1 MEEKP
6 GEEKCG
12 TQKLHRKRPVSV
24 CGRRPGPQ
32 DANRGRA
39 KAPDARSRP
48 PPADCDA
55 LVEAVTAR
63 LKEQRYLNDTSYAT
77 SYSANRRDTEKF
89 GSMRVVQDLKA
100 KGVHP
105 DVIGKAIGE
114 TYSEVDEEKL
124 ACEFA
129 GRKRLKQPKDQKQ
142 AARIFRMMAR
152 AGFSSRVIVKL
163 LRNWKVE
170 DETLSALEQERE
182 MAEHDSFH
190 RGRIVKPKPQPQSQP
205 EWSTA
210 VEHLSAADPKLAA
223 LIAQVGPCTIAIP
236 HHFSIFYSLARSIV
250 YQQLAGAAAASIL
263 ARVEAL
269 FRQGRMTPKNLLQTP
284 EAELR
289 AAGLSQ
295 NKLAALRDLAAKC
308 LDGTVP
314 SKRALARMADEEIIE
329 RISQVRGIGRWT
341 VEMMLIFRLGRPN
354 VLPVDDYGVRKGMQR
369 LYNLRELP
377 GKDAMRRRARKWEPW
392 CSVASWYLWRCAEL
406 PGKKAAAK
414 NPAGNLAK
422 KKAATKKAAKKK
434 PAKKLAA
441 NKRAAK
447 KKAVSSAAL
456 QIR

>member
-1 MEEKP
+1 MAWKKSAATKIYTESTLYEYAV
-6 GEEKCG
+6 GA
-12 TQKLHRKRPVSV
+12 L
-24 CGRRPGPQ
+24 GRRMRTV
-32 DANRGRA
+32 AELKRLMRTRA
-39 KAPDARSRP
+39 SHQP
-48 PPADCDA
+48 DCDA

-89 GSMRVVQDLKA
+89 GRMRVVQDLKA

-105 DVIGKAIGE
+105 EVIGKAVGE
-114 TYSEVDEEKL
+114 TYSEVDEQKL
-124 ACEFA
+124 AGEFA
-129 GRKRLKQPKDQKQ
+129 DRKRLKQPQDQKQ

-152 AGFSSRVIVKL
+152 AGFSTRVIVQL

-182 MAEHDSFH
+182 MAESTLP
-190 RGRIVKPKPQPQSQP
+190 RGRIVKPQPPPQP

-210 VEHLSAADPKLAA
+210 LEHLSAADAKLAA
-223 LIAQVGPCTIAIP
+223 LIAQVGPCTMEIP

-250 YQQLAGAAAASIL
+250 YQQLAGAAAAAIM

-269 FRQGRMTPKNLLQTP
+269 FPPGRMTPKNLLDMPDTS
-284 EAELR
+284 LR

-295 NKLAALRDLAAKC
+295 NKLLALRDLAAKC

-314 SKRALARMADEEIIE
+314 NKRALARMTDEEIIE

-369 LYNLRELP
+369 LYKLRELP
-377 GKDAMRRRARKWEPW
+377 NKDAMRRRARKWEPW
-392 CSVASWYLWRCAEL
+392 CFHRQLVHVALRRT
-406 PGKKAAAK
+406 PRT
-414 NPAGNLAK
+414 NPAPKPKLQQRKPQRKLPRSKHAAK
-422 KKAATKKAAKKK
+422 KKAAPSTA
-434 PAKKLAA
+434 
-441 NKRAAK
+441 
-447 KKAVSSAAL
+447 SSH
-456 QIR
+456 R